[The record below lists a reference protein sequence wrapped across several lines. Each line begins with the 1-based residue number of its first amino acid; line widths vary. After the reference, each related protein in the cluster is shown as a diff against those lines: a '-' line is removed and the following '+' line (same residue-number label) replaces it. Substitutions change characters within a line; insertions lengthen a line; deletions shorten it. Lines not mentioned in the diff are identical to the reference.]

1 MNTKAIVYHLL
12 LNYALRELLSGN
24 IFHCKIDYHAIKKS
38 SDSIIKSL
46 KKQAT
51 NTQTDELSRILRLI
65 HEKADDLSRTS
76 WEMVAII
83 AINWL
88 VYEEEEILAKSRF
101 MHLPIY
107 TIMDKFNKSFKEDF
121 NRHSIF
127 FESIVKTVK

>member
-127 FESIVKTVK
+127 FESIVETVK